1 MNLTTIAIGEILWD
15 LFPDGER
22 LGGAT
27 FNFCAHLTRLGAP
40 VHFLSALGNDPRG
53 ERARA
58 RSLSLKVET
67 GLLQT
72 VDHPTGTVEVV
83 LDSEGRPTFTL
94 RRPAAYDRISLDKD
108 RLASIAA
115 MEPAWLY
122 YGTLHQIVPEMR
134 ELTAHLMESLTHATR
149 FYDVNLR
156 PEGFTKEL
164 VESLLEKADVIKL
177 SDEESVEIDRMFGD
191 HPSTAD
197 AFCDRIARRFEARA
211 VCVTRGARGCALWH
225 MGAFAEAPGYP
236 VKVADTVGSGDAFA
250 AGLLWGL
257 AHGWDIRHTA
267 DFANRIGAVVAS
279 KAGGVPAWSMAE
291 VESLQTH

>member
-27 FNFCAHLTRLGAP
+27 FNFSTHLTRLGAP
-40 VHFLSALGNDPRG
+40 VHFLSALGSDPRG
-53 ERARA
+53 EWARKRALA
-58 RSLSLKVET
+58 LKIDT

-72 VDHPTGTVEVV
+72 VDHPTGTVAVT
-83 LDSEGRPTFTL
+83 LDSEGKPTFTL
-94 RRPAAYDRISLDKD
+94 QRPAAYDRISIGAGQ
-108 RLASIAA
+108 LAAIAA
-115 MEPAWLY
+115 MQPAWLY
-122 YGTLHQIVPEMR
+122 YGTLHQMVPEMR
-134 ELTAHLMESLTHATR
+134 ELTARLMESLTHATR

-156 PEGFTKEL
+156 PESFTKEL

-177 SDEESVEIDRMFGD
+177 SEEESVEIDRMFGD
-191 HPSTAD
+191 HTSTAD

-211 VCVTRGARGCALWH
+211 VCVTQGARGCALWH
-225 MGAFAEAPGYP
+225 MGAFVEAPGYA
-236 VKVADTVGSGDAFA
+236 VKIADTVGSGDAFA

-267 DFANRIGAVVAS
+267 DFANRLGAVVAS
-279 KAGGVPAWSMAE
+279 KAGGVPAWTPSE
-291 VESLQTH
+291 VESLRR

>member
-1 MNLTTIAIGEILWD
+1 MNLTTVAIGEILWD
-15 LFPDGER
+15 IFPDNER

-40 VHFLSALGNDPRG
+40 VHFLSALGNDGRG
-53 ERARA
+53 ERARSRA
-58 RSLSLKVET
+58 LSLKVDT
-67 GLLQT
+67 GLVQT
-72 VDHPTGTVEVV
+72 VDGPTGTVDVA
-83 LDSEGRPTFTL
+83 LDSEGKPTFRL
-94 RRPAAYDRISLDKD
+94 RRPAAYDRIALGENQ
-108 RLASIAA
+108 LASIAA

-122 YGTLHQIVPEMR
+122 YGTLHQIVPDMR
-134 ELTAHLMESLTHATR
+134 ELTSRLMESLVHATR

-156 PEGFTKEL
+156 PECYTKEL
-164 VESLLEKADVIKL
+164 VASLLEGADVIKL

-191 HPSTAD
+191 HTSTAD

-225 MGAFAEAPGYP
+225 MGAFTEAPGYAI
-236 VKVADTVGSGDAFA
+236 KVADTVGSGDAFA

-267 DFANRIGAVVAS
+267 DFANRLGAVVAS
-279 KAGGVPAWSMAE
+279 KAGAVPEWSMAE
-291 VESLQTH
+291 VEALRHA